1 MAFDFKTATP
11 EAAISDSN
19 LLFGAPSYASVN
31 PAVYPVSTLRN
42 LLLGGGSAAIAA
54 GKTLTVSE
62 TLTLTASAAG
72 QTYTFPTAGGTVA
85 LLNAANLFTT
95 ANTFSPLT
103 DVVSGTFRRGPS
115 GTVSILQIQDDSNNV
130 LSNFTKDGFLTLGRS
145 NALSGQLL
153 FANSGSAN
161 LVTVKAPTGSNAW
174 TFTLPS
180 SGGTNNYVLTTD
192 GTGVTTWAAVTA
204 GGITGVVDVTNGGT
218 GVTALTQHGVLIG
231 NAANDVN
238 VTSAGSAG
246 QLLASSGASADPN
259 WTTAT
264 FPSTATSTGA
274 ILRADGTNWS
284 ATTATYPATTAAGTI
299 LASGSANTISAS
311 ATPVLGVAGTTAGTI
326 GLSGATSGVVTL
338 QTANAAGT
346 WSLTLPTSGGTSGY
360 VLQTDG
366 TGISSWFN
374 LFGTAN
380 TWTANQSFSAQVL
393 LKDGT
398 AASPSLAFSN
408 YTGTGIYSY
417 GANTIGFSINGVYA
431 AQFDAS
437 SHLLIGTA
445 DDGVSGANS
454 ITVAAAGD
462 CGITIRSG
470 SANSGNLYFSD
481 ATVGSGEYDG
491 SVKYN
496 QNTQTMTLGTA
507 AVDRL
512 TISSTGNIY
521 PSTTPSTTM
530 TDGFFYMPSGAGAP
544 TGVPTSI
551 SGYAPFFYDT
561 TNNYLYVYNP
571 TGTPAW
577 KKVSFA
583 DNFLTQE

>member
-1 MAFDFKTATP
+1 MAFDFKTAAP

-19 LLFGAPSYASVN
+19 LLFGAPSYASAS

-42 LLLGGGSAAIAA
+42 LLLGGGSAAISS
-54 GKTLTVSE
+54 GKTFTVNE
-62 TLTLTASAAG
+62 TLSLTASAAG
-72 QTYTFPTAGGTVA
+72 QTYTFPSVGGTVA

-103 DVVSGTFRRGPS
+103 DVTAGTFRRGPA
-115 GTVSILQIQDDSNNV
+115 GTVSILQLQDESNNV
-130 LSNFTKDGFLTLGRS
+130 LSNFTKDGYLILGRA
-145 NALSGQLL
+145 NALSGQLQL
-153 FANSGSAN
+153 ANSGSAN
-161 LVTVKAPTGSNAW
+161 IVTIQAPTGSNAW
-174 TFTLPS
+174 TMTLPS
-180 SGGTNNYVLTTD
+180 TAGTADYVLTTN
-192 GTGVTTWAAVTA
+192 GSGVTTWSQVSG
-204 GGITGVVDVTNGGT
+204 GGIVGIVGVPNGGT
-218 GVTALTQHGVLIG
+218 GLTALTQHGVLIG
-231 NAANDVN
+231 NAANNIN
-238 VTSAGSAG
+238 VTAAGSAG
-246 QLLASSGASADPN
+246 QVLTSGGASADPT

-264 FPSTATSTGA
+264 FPSTATSTGT

-284 ATTATYPATTAAGTI
+284 ATTSTYPTTSSAGTI
-299 LASGSANTISAS
+299 LASGSANAITAT
-311 ATPVLGVAGTTAGTI
+311 ATPTLGVAGTTAGTL

-338 QTANAAGT
+338 QTASVAGT
-346 WSLTLPTSGGTSGY
+346 WSLTLPASGGASGY

-408 YTGTGIYSY
+408 YTGTGVYSY
-417 GANTIGFSINGVYA
+417 GANAIGFAINGVYA

-462 CGITIRSG
+462 CGMTIRSG
-470 SANSGNLYFSD
+470 SANYGNLYFSD
-481 ATVGSGEYDG
+481 STTGTGEYDG
-491 SVKYN
+491 YVRYN

-507 AVDRL
+507 AVSRL

-521 PSTTPSTTM
+521 PSGASSTTM
-530 TDGFFYMPSGAGAP
+530 TDGFFYIPSVAGVP
-544 TGVPTSI
+544 TGVPTSV
-551 SGYAPFFYDT
+551 SGYSPMYYDA
-561 TNNYLYVYNP
+561 TNNYLYVYN
-571 TGTPAW
+571 GAW
-577 KKVSFA
+577 KRVSFA